1 MEPPYILNVDDNEA
15 MRYARTRI
23 LECAGYRV
31 VEASTGSEALTLTR
45 RPSSPLWHAG
55 KSFDSL
61 GALGIDPSKEAFKVL
76 DRASRLRP
84 QGSLELDR
92 FFGATVTGPR
102 TNTS

>member
-15 MRYARTRI
+15 M
-23 LECAGYRV
+23 
-31 VEASTGSEALTLTR
+31 R

-84 QGSLELDR
+84 
-92 FFGATVTGPR
+92 
-102 TNTS
+102 